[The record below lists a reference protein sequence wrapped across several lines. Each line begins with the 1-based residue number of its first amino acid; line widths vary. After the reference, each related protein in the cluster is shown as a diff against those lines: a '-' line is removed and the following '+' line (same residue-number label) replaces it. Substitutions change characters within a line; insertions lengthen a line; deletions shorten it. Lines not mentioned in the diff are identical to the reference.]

1 MAFYLPRP
9 PHNSRILKKRLQPIT
24 SDYKTQYRFHEP
36 SVQWISEVFLGQ
48 ENGENRGGALSNKQK
63 LEITFGYMANPGF
76 QHTVSNVVGV
86 SQPTVSLTIK
96 EVVEVINYMQVQTW
110 IHFPSTALEVEQ
122 AARLWRA
129 SRAFPSAF
137 GVVDG
142 SLIKIQK
149 PWHRYNPSE
158 YFSGR
163 KNSIVSMH
171 RLFAMLSIE

>member
-9 PHNSRILKKRLQPIT
+9 PHNSRSFKKRLQPIP

-36 SVQWISEVFLGQ
+36 SVQWISEVFLGP

-63 LEITFGYMANPGF
+63 LEITLGYMADPGF
-76 QHTVSNVVGV
+76 QHTVPNVVGV
-86 SQPTVSLTIK
+86 SQPTVSRTIK
-96 EVVEVINYMQVQTW
+96 EVVEAINMQVQTW
-110 IHFPSTALEVEQ
+110 IHFPSTAFEVKQ
-122 AARLWRA
+122 AAPLWRA
-129 SRAFPSAF
+129 SRAFPLAF